1 MLSPSD
7 SSGTDNDDG
16 ENSTHLPTTTKSAT
30 SAKTQQIAR
39 HVRRRSQL
47 TSTQAVPFP
56 STTPAPTTARR
67 SELLHPPT
75 PTTPTHTK
83 IGWLGKVGRLN
94 PTVRLR
100 FFRLDADHLSYY
112 KNGSAAKPRG
122 KIDLTACTAL
132 RRSLNPTAPE
142 LSLEI
147 VTHKFFRG
155 EQSKTPDRTYTLVA
169 SSPEDLSSWL
179 DALQQHPNVPASVAM
194 NDGDVEEAHS
204 ATPSTTSHL
213 NGFQQEMIGDT
224 PFTSGWMIKLG
235 AIRNNM
241 RRRFFI
247 LTDDGEL
254 SYYKSELQTRKAI
267 GVIHLETVLA
277 VRDSHRYNLGF
288 EVDTPQRKWI
298 LCSLT
303 MKDRNA
309 WIRAILNHVPSTV
322 RVACKEQ
329 VLASEARNPGLTGL
343 TGLSALSALGG
354 GLGDAG
360 GITSGTEGRVVDVL
374 AQFVPVVK
382 AFDQRVQTLLPVE
395 SELMTLHQEMR
406 RAETVL
412 LDTAAEVGQRCL
424 SSFHQALWNALEQNL
439 FADAKDATSSLLAT
453 ALDDTPSL
461 SAIASLTHV
470 NAIVMER
477 SLQHQ
482 CHQELDGMV
491 LRWITRQFDKEP
503 DAPRPALL
511 LHVGVELCRQLEY
524 AQKHY
529 FSLFDPS
536 LELYARYLAPVQETL
551 RSKVSE
557 LLNKGGRV
565 GGGVGGGDGGGGS
578 SITEGTHDATN
589 STDSTDDVTC
599 GIKMGDG
606 LPLVRF
612 LSHYRASLARVH
624 SHNASNGSAPPS
636 FEFEVLQSALVKR
649 YAATVETLL
658 VEWVSQ
664 ICINDAGSSS
674 VNNESSRSRERG
686 EREKKVDK
694 APLPLRYDF
703 HTGAVSTGA
712 TQDLFRCLSEQ
723 LHIARTEIPQ
733 KYALVV
739 KLVLEAFT
747 QYRHVQLK
755 RVYARGVEQDVSL
768 DRICSVANNLS
779 RCVPLL
785 DTLRDDIDID
795 LVGMDQDIVE
805 DTLDDLG
812 KWGWWG
818 LGVGGG
824 VCGGCVVCT
833 DALMLMFLVFSLSCF
848 HCHVFHFQGTRLV

>member
-1 MLSPSD
+1 LLKGKAPDNLSYKIFRLPPVYFPTKTMLSPSD

-16 ENSTHLPTTTKSAT
+16 DNSTHSSTTTTNSAT

-47 TSTQAVPFP
+47 TSMQAIPVPA
-56 STTPAPTTARR
+56 TTPTTAVAPTTARR

-75 PTTPTHTK
+75 HTTPNNTK

-100 FFRLDADHLSYY
+100 FFRLDAEHLSYY

-122 KIDLTACTAL
+122 KIDLTTCTAL

-169 SSPEDLSSWL
+169 SSPEDLASWL
-179 DALQQHPNVPASVAM
+179 DALQQHPTVPASVAM

-204 ATPSTTSHL
+204 AAPSTTSHL
-213 NGFQQEMIGDT
+213 VGFQQEMIGDT

-303 MKDRNA
+303 MNDRNA

-322 RVACKEQ
+322 RVACKEH
-329 VLASEARNPGLTGL
+329 VLARVARHQGVLGSGLGTGL
-343 TGLSALSALGG
+343 TGLGAVGG

-360 GITSGTEGRVVDVL
+360 GNTSGTEGTVRVVDVL

-395 SELMTLHQEMR
+395 SELMTLHQEMQ

-424 SSFHQALWNALEQNL
+424 ASFHQALWAALERNL
-439 FADAKDATSSLLAT
+439 FADAKDATASLLAT
-453 ALDDTPSL
+453 ALDDAPSL
-461 SAIASLTHV
+461 SAIAALTHV
-470 NAIVMER
+470 NTIVMDR

-529 FSLFDPS
+529 FPLFDPS
-536 LELYARYLAPVQETL
+536 LELYTRYLAPVQETL
-551 RSKVSE
+551 RSKVNE
-557 LLNKGGRV
+557 LLNKGGGN
-565 GGGVGGGDGGGGS
+565 GGGNGGGDGGGGS
-578 SITEGTHDATN
+578 STTDGTNN
-589 STDSTDDVTC
+589 STDSTDDVTR

-624 SHNASNGSAPPS
+624 SHKTSNSSAPPS
-636 FEFEVLQSALVKR
+636 FEFEALQSALVKR

-658 VEWVSQ
+658 VEWVSH
-664 ICINDAGSSS
+664 ICINDAGSASAT
-674 VNNESSRSRERG
+674 NESSPSSERG
-686 EREKKVDK
+686 EREKEVDK
-694 APLPLRYDF
+694 TPLPLRYDF

-755 RVYARGVEQDVSL
+755 RVYARGVEQDVSM

-812 KWGWWG
+812 DAFG
-818 LGVGGG
+818 LTASSAIR
-824 VCGGCVVCT
+824 C
-833 DALMLMFLVFSLSCF
+833 L
-848 HCHVFHFQGTRLV
+848 